1 LTINIVNLNKIKN
14 TTDIYQSDLMIVTK
28 KQSLVDIQ
36 KLYELGYRIFG
47 ENRVQEAITKFS
59 NFGFNDIDLNLIGP
73 LQTNK
78 VNEALTLFDTIQSI
92 DREKL
97 VYEITKKINSN
108 KFIKTKNYFIQ
119 INIGNE
125 NQKSGI
131 QKKDAIDFFYFCI
144 DAGLHVIGLMCI
156 PPLNENPEVYF
167 REMVN
172 IRNSINQNLKLSM
185 GMSDDYECALKNKSN
200 IIRVGSK
207 IFQ

>member
-1 LTINIVNLNKIKN
+1 
-14 TTDIYQSDLMIVTK
+14 MIVTK
-28 KQSLVDIQ
+28 NQSLEDIQ
-36 KLYELGYRIFG
+36 KLYDLGHRIFG
-47 ENRVQEAITKFS
+47 ENRVQEAMTKFS
-59 NFGFNDIDLNLIGP
+59 NFKFNDIDLNLIGP

-78 VNEALTLFDTIQSI
+78 VNEALALFDTIQSI

-97 VYEITKKINSN
+97 VYEIKKKINSN
-108 KFIKTKNYFIQ
+108 RFIKTKNYFIQ

-131 QKKDAIDFFYFCI
+131 KKEDINDFFCFCI
-144 DAGLHVIGLMCI
+144 DAGLKIIGLMCI

-172 IRNSINQNLKLSM
+172 IRNGLNPNLKLSM
-185 GMSDDYECALKNKSN
+185 GMSGDYECALKNESS
-200 IIRVGSK
+200 IIRVGSM

>member
-1 LTINIVNLNKIKN
+1 MV
-14 TTDIYQSDLMIVTK
+14 VTK
-28 KQSLVDIQ
+28 KQSLEDIK
-36 KLYELGYRIFG
+36 KLYDLGYKKFG
-47 ENRVQEAITKFS
+47 ENRVQEAMTKFS
-59 NFGFNDIDLNLIGP
+59 NLDFNDIDLNLIGP

-97 VYEITKKINSN
+97 VDAIKKKINS
-108 KFIKTKNYFIQ
+108 KIKIKTKNYFIQ

-131 QKKDAIDFFYFCI
+131 KKKDAIDFFSFCI
-144 DAGLHVIGLMCI
+144 NAGLNVIGLMCI
-156 PPLNENPEVYF
+156 PPLNENPEIYF
-167 REMVN
+167 REMVD
-172 IRNSINQNLKLSM
+172 IRNSINPNLKLSM

-200 IIRVGSK
+200 IIRIGSK